1 MFQKCKAKVLVQ
13 NVIQHFEETHFK
25 MASFAPDKNERHI
38 NKFGS
43 LNEHGSQGIDCYYV
57 PLKFE
62 IDGKSFISA
71 GKIEDKI
78 HHRWVYIIG
87 SSEEAKHFSF
97 VFKLLGKNASAVSNL
112 FEGKVAAIDESFVT
126 LMNAGKCFTSG
137 HQAFMAQFVD
147 KDLKFEYSIE
157 IKNLKEEVKDENYE
171 SGISDTDEDS
181 KDK

>member
-1 MFQKCKAKVLVQ
+1 MGEECKAKVLVQ

-71 GKIEDKI
+71 GKIKDKI

-87 SSEEAKHFSF
+87 SPEEAKHFSF
-97 VFKLLGKNASAVSNL
+97 VFKLFGKSASAASNL
-112 FEGKVAAIDESFVT
+112 FEAKVAAIDESFDA
-126 LMNAGKCFTSG
+126 LMKAGKCFTIP

-147 KDLKFEYSIE
+147 KDLKFEHSIK